1 MLLRHNKII
10 NLSLI
15 FLDILILNVV
25 FLGVG
30 YFTSFLWW
38 QQNGNN
44 FYSLIFQFN
53 ISWVFLV
60 YSMKYY
66 EVDFYFEPISR
77 KTIRVVSNYLLI
89 TALIFFSIKK
99 LSNAYGFFMFFII
112 GFFLS
117 ILFLRYSFLLLRK
130 KYVFLKSDRRK
141 VVLIGSGIMT
151 NEIISI
157 LQRPDSGY
165 EFIGRFSD
173 DQDDSTSHKLGSVQ
187 SAIQY
192 AIDHNIVDVFSLVLP
207 YQNIHIKEL
216 IRIAEINS
224 IRLRFIP
231 DLKSFFNRE
240 IRINV
245 EKNIP
250 IIAFR
255 KEPLEQLSNQV
266 RKRIFDVVFSSLVF
280 IFLLWWLIP
289 IVAIIIKLDSKGPIF
304 FIQVR
309 SGKNGKEFKCYKFR
323 SMFLN
328 NDAESKSTAVDDER
342 ITRIGKY
349 LRKTSI
355 DEIPQFLNVLKG
367 DMSVVGPR
375 PHMVKQ
381 TEEYSKNVDAYKVR
395 LYLKPGI
402 TGLAQVSGLRGEL
415 SHERMIQ
422 RLVLDIR
429 YLEEWGFWH
438 DVRII
443 LRTILLML
451 QGDKNAY

>member
-173 DQDDSTSHKLGSVQ
+173 DQDDSTSRKLGSVQ

-245 EKNIP
+245 EKKIP
-250 IIAFR
+250 IIA
-255 KEPLEQLSNQV
+255 
-266 RKRIFDVVFSSLVF
+266 
-280 IFLLWWLIP
+280 
-289 IVAIIIKLDSKGPIF
+289 
-304 FIQVR
+304 
-309 SGKNGKEFKCYKFR
+309 
-323 SMFLN
+323 
-328 NDAESKSTAVDDER
+328 
-342 ITRIGKY
+342 
-349 LRKTSI
+349 LRK
-355 DEIPQFLNVLKG
+355 
-367 DMSVVGPR
+367 
-375 PHMVKQ
+375 
-381 TEEYSKNVDAYKVR
+381 
-395 LYLKPGI
+395 
-402 TGLAQVSGLRGEL
+402 
-415 SHERMIQ
+415 
-422 RLVLDIR
+422 
-429 YLEEWGFWH
+429 
-438 DVRII
+438 
-443 LRTILLML
+443 
-451 QGDKNAY
+451 

>member
-15 FLDILILNVV
+15 FLDLLILNIIFIV
-25 FLGVG
+25 VG

-38 QQNGNN
+38 QKNGNN

-60 YSMKYY
+60 YSMRFYD
-66 EVDFYFEPISR
+66 VDFFFEPISR
-77 KTIRVVSNYLLI
+77 KTIRVVSNYTLI
-89 TALIFFSIKK
+89 AALIFFSIKK
-99 LSNAYGFFMFFII
+99 LSYSYGFFIIFIVC
-112 GFFLS
+112 FFLAV
-117 ILFLRYSFLLLRK
+117 LFLRYTFLLLRK

-141 VVLIGSGIMT
+141 VILIGAGIMT
-151 NEIISI
+151 NEIINI
-157 LQRPDSGY
+157 LIRPDSGY
-165 EFIGRFSD
+165 EYIGRFSD
-173 DQDDSTSHKLGSVQ
+173 EQDDPPSFKLGNVQ
-187 SAIQY
+187 DAIQY
-192 AIDHNIVDVFSLVLP
+192 ALENNIMDVFSLVLP
-207 YQNIHIKEL
+207 YQNIHIQE
-216 IRIAEINS
+216 IIHVAEINS

-240 IRINV
+240 ICIKV

-255 KEPLEQLSNQV
+255 KEPLEQLNNQI
-266 RKRIFDVVFSSLVF
+266 RKRVFDIVFSSLVF
-280 IFLLWWLIP
+280 IFLLWWLMP
-289 IVAIIIKLDSKGPIF
+289 IVAILLKLDSKGPIF
-304 FIQVR
+304 FVQTR

-323 SMFLN
+323 SMILN
-328 NDAESKSTAVDDER
+328 QDADLKPTVFNDER
-342 ITRIGKY
+342 ITRIGKH

-355 DEIPQFLNVLKG
+355 DELPQFLNVLFG

-375 PHMVKQ
+375 PHMTKQ
-381 TEEYSKNVDAYKVR
+381 TEDYSKNVDAYKVR

-415 SHERMIQ
+415 SQEKMIER
-422 RLVLDIR
+422 LALDIR

-443 LRTILLML
+443 LRTILLMF